1 MNTLIRSFIV
11 GALLAPAIGAC
22 TVVERPHDVV
32 VREAPA
38 QPQTPPPAQATIVT
52 PAPVVTT
59 TTPSVVVPA
68 TEVRT
73 YHY

>member
-1 MNTLIRSFIV
+1 MTKLAVPFII

-22 TVVERPHDVV
+22 TVVEHPRERDVV
-32 VREAPA
+32 VHEAP
-38 QPQTPPPAQATIVT
+38 QPQPQPTATIVT

-59 TTPSVVVPA
+59 TTPSIVVPA

-73 YHY
+73 YRY